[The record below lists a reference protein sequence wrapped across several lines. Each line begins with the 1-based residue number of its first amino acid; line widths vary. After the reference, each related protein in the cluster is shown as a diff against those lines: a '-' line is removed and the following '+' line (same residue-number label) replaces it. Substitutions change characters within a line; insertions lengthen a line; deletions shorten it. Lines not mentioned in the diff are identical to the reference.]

1 MKKTIITLATVAL
14 AASGAQARSLSPAE
28 ALGRALASPD
38 APAAVGAMRAP
49 ARVLPKL
56 TLNLTASEAPAL
68 YVISRGENQG
78 FVIVSADDVAAPLL
92 GYSDEAVDFDN
103 LPENFKWWLSQYQGE
118 ISAAVAADADTY
130 TDAAAAGRDN
140 IAPLVT
146 TRWNQDSPYNDLCP
160 TLGSTRCPAGCVATA
175 MAQVINYH
183 KYPEKGIGSHRYRW
197 NGQNLSFDFANTTFE
212 WDKMLDSYAGGAG
225 TAEQRNAV
233 ATLLYGC
240 GVSVDMGYK
249 AESSGAFSYN
259 VPMALREYFGF
270 DQGVHYENR
279 LVYTS
284 QQWEDMVYDQIKN
297 VGPVY
302 YSGRGESGGHAF
314 VCDGYMDGLF
324 HFNWGWGGMS
334 DGYFRLNALVPGSQ
348 GIGGNSDGFNTDQA
362 IIAGI
367 QKPQEGSQL
376 APPSIVCSTL
386 LSCSV
391 VGNTLTLTSS
401 FISFSSY
408 SVTGRIGLELRYAE
422 TGEKFMTVNS
432 TSNFTMAPGS
442 GYTNIKISTGLIPD
456 GHFYGYP
463 VFTMNGVSTPIK
475 LYAMNKGYLDIVKEG
490 GKLTAQNVPVGNITY
505 GQMEFLSP
513 FYTNKLFA
521 VNIPYT
527 FTSETDVL
535 FPVIPQLIDASG
547 NVVALGER
555 LNAILTPGD
564 GVIEYAGSWVNSNG
578 TAATVTA
585 GSYKLQFCTLSTD
598 GYEVI
603 AGPVNIE
610 VERLSGTTV
619 IRVNSGDWSIDNSES
634 VPMDDINIK
643 ANVFCFSG
651 YYAGAITAKIF
662 EHGDASNPLSSFS
675 SSNIFMTGGERK
687 DVTLHGEML
696 NGIPGNTYDVYLYNG
711 TTRLTSV
718 SKSFVLGANS
728 GIGSVIA
735 SDAEVPVLYYNL
747 QGQPVENPA
756 PGTVVIRRQGDKAEK
771 ILVR

>member
-130 TDAAAAGRDN
+130 AETAPANRAN

-240 GVSVDMGYK
+240 GVSVDMGYR
-249 AESSGAFSYN
+249 AEASGAQSSD
-259 VPMALREYFGF
+259 VPAAMREYFGF
-270 DQGVHYENR
+270 DKGVHFESRYVSTVRE
-279 LVYTS
+279 
-284 QQWEDMVYDQIKN
+284 WEDKVYDQLEN

-348 GIGGNSDGFNTDQA
+348 GIGGNSDGFNTDQG
-362 IIAGI
+362 IIVGA
-367 QKPQEGSQL
+367 QKPKEGSEL
-376 APPSIVCSTL
+376 PAPYIVCTTDLGCRISA
-386 LSCSV
+386 SNIV
-391 VGNTLTLTSS
+391 LTSS
-401 FISFSSY
+401 FINY
-408 SVTGRIGLELRYAE
+408 TPYTVTGRFGLELRNPE
-422 TGEKFMTVNS
+422 TGEKVLNLNS
-432 TSNFTMAPGS
+432 ASVTMNTATYASNVQ
-442 GYTNIKISTGLIPD
+442 ISTALMPQ
-456 GHFYGYP
+456 GHFYAYP
-463 VFTMNGVSTPIK
+463 VFVMNGVSTPIR
-475 LYAMNKGYLDIVKEG
+475 LYAMNKGYLDVVKEG
-490 GKLTAQNVPVGNITY
+490 TTVTARNVLIGDITY

-513 FYTNKLFA
+513 FYTNKFFA

-527 FTSETDVL
+527 FTGDADVL

-547 NVVALGER
+547 TVVALGER
-555 LNAILTPGD
+555 LNAILNPGE

-585 GSYKLQFCTLSTD
+585 GSYKLQFCTLSSE
-598 GYEVI
+598 GYSVI

-662 EHGDASNPLSSFS
+662 EHGDTSNPLTSFS

-718 SKSFVLGANS
+718 TKSFVLGANS

-735 SDAEVPVLYYNL
+735 GDAEVPVLYYNL